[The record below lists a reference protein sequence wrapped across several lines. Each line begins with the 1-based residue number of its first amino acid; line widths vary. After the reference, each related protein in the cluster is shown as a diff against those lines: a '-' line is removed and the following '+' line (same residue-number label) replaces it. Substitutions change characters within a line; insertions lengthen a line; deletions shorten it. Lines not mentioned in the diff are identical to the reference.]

1 MWDIGVP
8 GVVLGQ
14 YDVVWNQKGRGEKGR
29 RAREKKLD
37 GNGGRFPKY
46 YALGCAICYFF
57 TCLSLFLFT
66 FDCKFM
72 NNEFH
77 SPLTNFFSHVV
88 IWGSVPFEHSF
99 CVLLSFS

>member
-37 GNGGRFPKY
+37 GNGGPFPKY
-46 YALGCAICYFF
+46 YALG
-57 TCLSLFLFT
+57 
-66 FDCKFM
+66 
-72 NNEFH
+72 
-77 SPLTNFFSHVV
+77 P
-88 IWGSVPFEHSF
+88 
-99 CVLLSFS
+99 

>member
-37 GNGGRFPKY
+37 GKGGPFPKY
-46 YALGCAICYFF
+46 YALGKVLLLSS
-57 TCLSLFLFT
+57 TCCSLPRQQLFQPT
-66 FDCKFM
+66 TS
-72 NNEFH
+72 
-77 SPLTNFFSHVV
+77 SPLAF
-88 IWGSVPFEHSF
+88 GSW
-99 CVLLSFS
+99 LLHPNPNP